1 MHRCGRIGVFASIIR
16 VVGHHIYL
24 SPHLD
29 DAVLSCGGLIAQQV
43 ASGEEVTV
51 FTVCAGDAPVGELT
65 PYAYELHRRW
75 GGAGSPVAARRA
87 EDLVACGRL
96 GASVVH
102 YPLGDAIYRRGPAG
116 QALYPDAVAIF
127 GALHPDEETRIEEL
141 AAGLRSS
148 LPPVA
153 EVYAPLA
160 LGGHVDHR
168 LTRRAAERLERSI
181 WYYRDLPYDLHDGQP
196 PDGLPVPGAGEM
208 RFPLA
213 SEEIDAWTAAAGEY
227 HSQLTTFWTT
237 FDVMA
242 ADLREYH
249 DARGGLR
256 LYRSGGKTS

>member
-1 MHRCGRIGVFASIIR
+1 MGR
-16 VVGHHIYL
+16 HIYL

-29 DAVLSCGGLIAQQV
+29 DAVLSCGGLIAQQ
-43 ASGEEVTV
+43 AAAGEDVTV
-51 FTVCAGDAPVGELT
+51 FTVCAGDSPVGELT
-65 PYAYELHRRW
+65 PFAYDLHRRW

-102 YPLGDAIYRRGPAG
+102 YPLADAIYRRGAAG
-116 QALYPDAVAIF
+116 QALYPDAVSIF
-127 GALHPDEETRIEEL
+127 GSLHPEEEARVMEL
-141 AAGLRSS
+141 AAALKSS
-148 LPPVA
+148 LPPAA

-168 LTRRAAERLERSI
+168 LTRRAAERLERPI
-181 WYYRDLPYDLHDGQP
+181 WYYRDLPYDLQGGQP
-196 PDGLPVPGAGEM
+196 PADLPEPTAGET

-227 HSQLTTFWTT
+227 HSQLNTFWTT

-242 ADLREYH
+242 AELREYH

-256 LYRSGGKTS
+256 LYRPAGKTS